1 MIEMR
6 TACLQPSFYDIN
18 VLAIYVRLRPLKG
31 AVLAKKKSLS
41 ETIKRSIQGKQYIL
55 PNEGSLI
62 CLQSSTFK
70 SHFRGNCFKE
80 QNAFLS
86 PKPRYVSVTLHL
98 LEKVTRYVTVTAKL
112 ELVLERVTFRFV
124 SSH

>member
-1 MIEMR
+1 MIKMR

-62 CLQSSTFK
+62 CPTGRSMILLTKKQTEKVELSGQTWSSASIRRPASTFSENAPWPHSGGSSTTSQSK
-70 SHFRGNCFKE
+70 L
-80 QNAFLS
+80 Q
-86 PKPRYVSVTLHL
+86 TLIA
-98 LEKVTRYVTVTAKL
+98 VD
-112 ELVLERVTFRFV
+112 
-124 SSH
+124 